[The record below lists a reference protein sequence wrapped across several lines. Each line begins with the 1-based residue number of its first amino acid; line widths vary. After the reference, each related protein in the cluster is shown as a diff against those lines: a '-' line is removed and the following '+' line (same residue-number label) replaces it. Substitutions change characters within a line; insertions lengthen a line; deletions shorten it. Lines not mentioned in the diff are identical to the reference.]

1 MFRRCP
7 SNPSRFN
14 VGDCLDYPSHMSPT
28 QQYIESIRKEMIV
41 EDDSSLRLT
50 KGWGLL
56 IQTISIINLAGTT
69 TWRRPT
75 ITPANQYF
83 FWPPVHLN
91 TLRANIF
98 CTISL
103 KPMSGPQFFSCAV
116 QVQRMSDQLFDV
128 MHQSFDTCQSKQQI
142 FLKHT
147 PANIFANIPWL
158 ANSWWFCQ
166 TLLVTEWFSHFGVW
180 FELSC
185 IGFNSVT
192 CDVCVA
198 SPWILDE
205 CS

>member
-7 SNPSRFN
+7 SNPTRFN

-83 FWPPVHLN
+83 FWPLVHLN

-116 QVQRMSDQLFDV
+116 QVQRMSDQLFDA
-128 MHQSFDTCQSKQQI
+128 MHQSFDTSQSKQPI
-142 FLKHT
+142 FLTHSSTKMGQYT
-147 PANIFANIPWL
+147 LAKLYWSLWFQFCDLWWL
-158 ANSWWFCQ
+158 QYQPLNSGWM
-166 TLLVTEWFSHFGVW
+166 LLILSASFLVQFSLVW
-180 FELSC
+180 F
-185 IGFNSVT
+185 
-192 CDVCVA
+192 
-198 SPWILDE
+198 
-205 CS
+205 